1 MTEIMQRATE
11 LAEKNTPGV
20 ALTSVRDLAENLFLG
35 IFTCLAW
42 VLGRSWFHGSQLLY
56 AAGLAFADGYRKGAH
71 APRVPQQPSVP
82 PYPGQPRMLDDDRI
96 ADHTTP
102 FGVPFGPNVQA
113 YSERA

>member
-20 ALTSVRDLAENLFLG
+20 ALTGIRDLAENLFLG
-35 IFTCLAW
+35 LFACIAW
-42 VLGRSWFHGSQLLY
+42 ILGRSWFHGSQLLY
-56 AAGLAFADGYRKGAH
+56 AAGLAFADGYRKGAK
-71 APRVPQQPSVP
+71 APRVPPQPPSVP
-82 PYPGQPRMLDDDRI
+82 QPRMLDDDRI

-113 YSERA
+113 YSEPG

>member
-35 IFTCLAW
+35 IFACLAW

-56 AAGLAFADGYRKGAH
+56 AAGLAFADGYRRGAK
-71 APRVPQQPSVP
+71 APRVPQQPPVP
-82 PYPGQPRMLDDDRI
+82 RQEQQRWQPDVVTDTSIRD
-96 ADHTTP
+96 AYSTP
-102 FGVPFGPNVQA
+102 FGVPH
-113 YSERA
+113 